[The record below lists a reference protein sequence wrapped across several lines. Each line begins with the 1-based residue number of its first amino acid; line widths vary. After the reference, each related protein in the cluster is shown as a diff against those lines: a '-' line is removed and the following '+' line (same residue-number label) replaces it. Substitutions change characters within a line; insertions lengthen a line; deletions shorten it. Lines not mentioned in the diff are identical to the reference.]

1 MLIVVFVSI
10 GVIKLFLDVNWFNL
24 KPEVTSII
32 LGYNNF
38 WQVMT
43 NMDYFRSG
51 LESPFIHLW
60 YMAILMQF
68 DLVFPFIFLLLK
80 KIGDKINRIIPVTI
94 TLVISLFTG
103 GNKSYEEIEKMYR
116 LMCFNVFAHNRD
128 DHSKNFSYIYNTE
141 EKMWKLS
148 PAYDLTYSN
157 SIGGEHAT
165 MVDGNGYN
173 PGMKEILQVAGNI
186 GMDNKRAETIADD
199 IYEIVRCNL
208 QEYIK

>member
-24 KPEVTSII
+24 KPEVTSIM

-38 WQVMT
+38 WQIMS

-80 KIGDKINRIIPVTI
+80 KIGDKINRIIPITI
-94 TLVISLFTG
+94 TLVISLLGGAYFYYAHLDDYPSHLQKGDRIDAGDLLGMMGDTG
-103 GNKSYEEIEKMYR
+103 YG
-116 LMCFNVFAHNRD
+116 
-128 DHSKNFSYIYNTE
+128 TE
-141 EKMWKLS
+141 GTRGKF
-148 PAYDLTYSN
+148 PVHRH
-157 SIGGEHAT
+157 IGIAVKTKDQVEFWI
-165 MVDGNGYN
+165 N
-173 PGMKEILQVAGNI
+173 PYALLKYTE
-186 GMDNKRAETIADD
+186 DK
-199 IYEIVRCNL
+199 
-208 QEYIK
+208 